1 MIQEIPTDLL
11 HNASLPLGK
20 GGVPPQLVVDEL
32 HFDLHLVNVGYWHLT
47 RAYFDIKA
55 DKYPKCQSE
64 LQAKEKLLPHPS
76 FCLLAVV
83 GSGGAIGFASPS
95 TRWVRSGKFG

>member
-1 MIQEIPTDLL
+1 MVHSTHDSRIPTDLL

-47 RAYFDIKA
+47 RAHFDIKA
-55 DKYPKCQSE
+55 DKCPKCLFE
-64 LQAKEKLLPHPS
+64 
-76 FCLLAVV
+76 
-83 GSGGAIGFASPS
+83 
-95 TRWVRSGKFG
+95 

>member
-11 HNASLPLGK
+11 HNASLSLGE

-32 HFDLHLVNVGYWHLT
+32 HLDLHLVTVDYCHL
-47 RAYFDIKA
+47 RATHILAGSK
-55 DKYPKCQSE
+55 KMMI
-64 LQAKEKLLPHPS
+64 PHPS

-95 TRWVRSGKFG
+95 TRWVRPGKFG